1 MPDFIKEILSSPI
14 FLVFVILALGRV
26 MGNLNIFNISI
37 GPAAALV
44 FSVKS
49 VNKVLEV
56 QPAFRQGHYIG
67 ALVLC
72 IGLERRDDAGYDGQ
86 KCHEGE
92 EYQAE
97 ILNNDPDDS
106 ACAVMF
112 VVSFHLCHF
121 TLPPSSI
128 FSLF

>member
-1 MPDFIKEILSSPI
+1 MIAEFRYALPMLARLKASIKFWKFSQLS
-14 FLVFVILALGRV
+14 GRV
-26 MGNLNIFNISI
+26 IT
-37 GPAAALV
+37 
-44 FSVKS
+44 
-49 VNKVLEV
+49 
-56 QPAFRQGHYIG
+56 
-67 ALVLC
+67 LVLC

-106 ACAVMF
+106 ACTVMF
-112 VVSFHLCHF
+112 VVNFHLCHF